1 MLWFFLKGGLPRDLQ
16 TAAGRQAKTQRQL
29 TAEDIF
35 RNKVDGVN
43 VDDGFIFVG
52 GQAAFFQEAELRG
65 DLMSDLSGALLEK
78 AADMQAMRKEFYAL
92 QVDHIVELFGPQDGI
107 APSEE
112 EIAVSDGK

>member
-1 MLWFFLKGGLPRDLQ
+1 MPRDLQ
-16 TAAGRQAKTQRQL
+16 TAGGRQAKTQRQL

-35 RNKVDGVN
+35 TNNVDGIN
-43 VDDGFIFVG
+43 VDDGFIFAG
-52 GQAAFFQEAELRG
+52 GKAAFFQEAKLKG

-107 APSEE
+107 APRKEE
-112 EIAVSDGK
+112 TAVSDGK